1 MIKALIVDDS
11 SFFRRRLTEI
21 LNSDPLIEVVGY
33 AVDGKEAI
41 DKVINLD
48 PDIVTMD
55 IEMPVMDG
63 ITAVRRIMEVH
74 PTPILMFSSLSHAG
88 AKATLDA
95 LHAGASDFLPK
106 RFEDIAAV
114 KEEAIAKLQERVR
127 TLGTQKRNNKPSPAR
142 TVCPANSPSRPE
154 VRGKANFKL
163 AMIGAST
170 GGPVALEKVLTVL
183 PASFPAP
190 LLLIQHMPASFTGA
204 FAERL
209 NHLCT
214 IQVKEA
220 KDGDR
225 LTSGTAYL
233 APGGR
238 QMTLKHNGQGVI
250 VEIKDGPAGV
260 NYKPCIDMTFKSV
273 AETFKRG
280 VLAIVMTGMGQDGC
294 EGVRLL
300 KKNDAVVWAQDEASC
315 VVYGMPMAI
324 VNANLADRVLSV
336 DEIGSILS
344 RSAA

>member
-1 MIKALIVDDS
+1 MIKVLIVDDS

-21 LNSDPLIEVVGY
+21 LNTDPSIEVAGY

-41 DKVINLD
+41 DKVIKLD

-74 PTPILMFSSLSHAG
+74 PIPILMFSSLSHEG

-106 RFEDIAAV
+106 RFEDIAAER
-114 KEEAIAKLQERVR
+114 EEAIAKLRERVR
-127 TLGTQKRNNKPSPAR
+127 TLGIQKRNNKLSLVRTVSPA
-142 TVCPANSPSRPE
+142 NPSRRAE
-154 VRGKANFKL
+154 VREKTRFKL
-163 AMIGAST
+163 AIIGAST

-190 LLLIQHMPASFTGA
+190 LLVIQHMPASFTGA

-209 NHLCT
+209 NQLCK
-214 IQVKEA
+214 IHVKEA
-220 KDGDR
+220 KDSDR

-233 APGGR
+233 APGGK

-250 VEIKDGPAGV
+250 VEIKDGPAEM
-260 NYKPCIDMTFKSV
+260 NYKPCVDITFKSV
-273 AETFKRG
+273 AETFQRG

-300 KKNDAVVWAQDEASC
+300 KKNGAVVWVQDEASC

-324 VNANLADRVLSV
+324 VNAHLADRVLSV

-344 RSAA
+344 QSAA